1 MDHPPLSI
9 GVDGGGTKTELIL
22 VDASGRILAQHTTG
36 GCNPSHLGADGA
48 RAVLLTALE
57 ALLAESKIEPSSRSL
72 SHPKSKIRATRLFM
86 AGSPAAWQ
94 EIAGLI
100 HGFGKVETDT
110 DALPVLEL
118 ATDGEPGLVLHAG
131 TGSFVSARAPDGS
144 LHYAGGLG
152 WRFGDPG
159 SGFDLG
165 RRAIA
170 HALLELQGWS
180 IPSGLGEALQEH
192 TGLVDETAIKRSL
205 YSSPDANAHIAGF
218 SRRVMELV
226 QQGCPPARAVL
237 DASLNDLIAQARL
250 VTDKLFPGATAIT
263 CGVSGTILNTPAAT
277 AALKALAETHAWRV
291 HYRFITDPPIEGVRR
306 LLVRANP

>member
-9 GVDGGGTKTELIL
+9 GVDGGGTKTDLIL
-22 VDASGRILAQHTTG
+22 VDCSGRILAQHVTG

-57 ALLAESKIEPSSRSL
+57 ALLAASKIE
-72 SHPKSKIRATRLFM
+72 HPKPKIRATRLFM

-100 HGFGKVETDT
+100 HGFGRIETDT

-118 ATDGEPGLVLHAG
+118 ATGGQPGLVVHAG

-144 LHYAGGLG
+144 VHYAGGLG

-180 IPSGLGEALQEH
+180 PASGLGEALQEH
-192 TGLVDETAIKRSL
+192 TGLADETAIKRSL
-205 YSSPDANAHIAGF
+205 YTSPDANAHIAGF
-218 SRRVMELV
+218 ARRVLELIPR
-226 QQGCPPARAVL
+226 GCKPAQLVL
-237 DASLNDLIAQARL
+237 ATSIADLVAQARL
-250 VTDKLFPGATAIT
+250 VTDKLFPGATAIA
-263 CGVSGTILNTPAAT
+263 CGVSGAILNTPAA
-277 AALKALAETHAWRV
+277 AFALKALAETQAWPV
-291 HYRFITDPPIEGVRR
+291 HYRFITEPPIEGVRR